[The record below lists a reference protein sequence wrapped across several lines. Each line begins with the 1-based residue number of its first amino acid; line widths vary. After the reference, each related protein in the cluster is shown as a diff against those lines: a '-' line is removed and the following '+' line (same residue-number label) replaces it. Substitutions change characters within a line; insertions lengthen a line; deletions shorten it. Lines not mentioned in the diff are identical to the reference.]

1 MSAEL
6 FDSLSSLFF
15 QMSMSVFQIRYLTST
30 AILLIT
36 VTLMLTVQIPKGPS
50 TALVKQDIPEMGSCV
65 LVRGFLF

>member
-6 FDSLSSLFF
+6 CDSLSSLFF
-15 QMSMSVFQIRYLTST
+15 QMSMSVFQIRCLTST
-30 AILLIT
+30 ALLLIT

-50 TALVKQDIPEMGSCV
+50 TALVKQDILEMESCV